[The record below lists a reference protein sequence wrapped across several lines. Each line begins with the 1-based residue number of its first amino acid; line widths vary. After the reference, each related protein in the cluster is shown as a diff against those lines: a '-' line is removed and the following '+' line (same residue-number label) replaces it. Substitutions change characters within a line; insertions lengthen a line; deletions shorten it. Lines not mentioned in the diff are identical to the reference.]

1 MRVSDSTACFSFTF
15 SLPHPPTTDQ
25 WSHPLSLDSARD
37 PPFKSHLPSPFILA
51 IWIIDPMERINHG
64 NLQFLHITG
73 NWFPT
78 DQFDFKCFERRAQ
91 QQQVCRGGSERL
103 ATCCPVVATILFFV
117 HNYISSSR
125 KHNFS
130 WAKSPH
136 LPIKLWWCYLIVGT
150 THTSMRT
157 IFCLLHYMHNAH
169 WTLCAVFSCPSF

>member
-51 IWIIDPMERINHG
+51 IWIIDAMERINHG

-130 WAKSPH
+130 WAKSPPPANKIMVMLSNSGH
-136 LPIKLWWCYLIVGT
+136 HPYFYAHNLLPFTLHAQCTLNI
-150 THTSMRT
+150 MRC
-157 IFCLLHYMHNAH
+157 F
-169 WTLCAVFSCPSF
+169 